1 MLLYRAIMS
10 TYSRIAAV
18 TGGNKGVG
26 LACVRQ
32 LALQY
37 PKSSFNDG
45 PLLIY
50 LTARNKER
58 GEEAVRKI
66 QEDSQL
72 KEAKALREQ
81 GGLSD
86 VRFCLLDIDDQDSIK
101 SFASQIKKEHPEGID
116 ILINNAGIALDG
128 FDASIVKK
136 TLHCNYYGTMLA
148 TKELLP
154 HMREGGRIVNVASMA
169 GVIDSKY
176 SSSIRKRF
184 LSATKPAEIT
194 ELMEEFTTAV
204 EKNEYQKTWPGAAYK
219 VSKAGVIGMT
229 KTLALENAKN
239 GSSVLLNSC
248 CPGYVVTDMT
258 KGKGA
263 KTPDQ
268 GAQTP
273 VYLALGDIKG
283 SNGEFWRNEH
293 VDQWE
298 RA

>member
-1 MLLYRAIMS
+1 MS
-10 TYSRIAAV
+10 THSRIAAV

-45 PLLIY
+45 PFLIY

-58 GEEAVRKI
+58 GEKAITEI
-66 QEDSQL
+66 LQDSQL
-72 KEAKALREQ
+72 KDAKALREQ

-86 VRFCLLDIDDQDSIK
+86 IRLCLLDIDSQDSIK
-101 SFASQIKKEHPEGID
+101 SFADHLKKEHPEGID
-116 ILINNAGIALDG
+116 VLLNNAGIALEG
-128 FDASIVKK
+128 FDATVVKK
-136 TLHCNYYGTMLA
+136 TLHSNYYGTMQA
-148 TKELLP
+148 TKQLLP

-176 SSSIRKRF
+176 SSAIRKRF
-184 LSATKPAEIT
+184 LSATKTAEIT
-194 ELMEEFTTAV
+194 ELMEEFATAV
-204 EKNEYQKTWPGAAYK
+204 EKDDYQGTWPGAAYK

-229 KTLALENAKN
+229 KMLALENAKT
-239 GSSVLLNSC
+239 GSSVLINSC

-258 KGKGA
+258 KGRGA

-273 VYLALGDIKG
+273 VHLALGNING
-283 SNGEFWRNEH
+283 SNGEFWRNEQI
-293 VDQWE
+293 DNWE
-298 RA
+298 RT